1 MAEYVMRHL
10 VREAG
15 LEHRIVADSAAATR
29 DALGWGVHRKTQAVL
44 KKHGIPCGGHRATLF
59 TPADYQKYDLIVGMD
74 HENRYDIMHIL
85 RKDPQ
90 HKVHLLLDW
99 TDHPRQI
106 EDPWYTDDYDTT
118 FSDVLLGCKALL
130 ASLVGNS
137 A

>member
-1 MAEYVMRHL
+1 MRHL

-15 LEHRIVADSAAATR
+15 LEQQIIADSAAATR

-44 KKHGIPCGGHRATLF
+44 KKHGIPCGGHRATLL

-90 HKVHLLLDW
+90 RKVHLLLDW

-130 ASLVGNS
+130 AALVGNME
-137 A
+137 